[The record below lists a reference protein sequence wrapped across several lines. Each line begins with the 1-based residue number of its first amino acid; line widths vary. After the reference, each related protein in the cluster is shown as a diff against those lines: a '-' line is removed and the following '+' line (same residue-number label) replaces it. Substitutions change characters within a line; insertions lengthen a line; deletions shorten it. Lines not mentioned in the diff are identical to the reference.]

1 MSFPIGIAAN
11 VAAVILGG
19 ILGCFIKKIL
29 PQRMVEMLYMT
40 FGFCALTIG
49 IISIIKLDSLTVVI
63 LAVII
68 GAVIGELC
76 HIEDG
81 VRRLIRF
88 SLSKV
93 SRDGDQD
100 DNDRRMELLCLAMAI
115 ICFSG
120 TGIFGA
126 LSEGLDGDHSV
137 LLAKSVLDL
146 FTIMVIA
153 TTTGWFV
160 TLFSVPQ
167 TAIYLLFFFAASLIS
182 PALSAEAIANF
193 KSVGGVLTVMV
204 GYNVLA
210 GEVGLKKIRVLNV
223 VPALIL
229 SVVFT
234 WAAGLLP
241 FAI

>member
-19 ILGCFIKKIL
+19 LAGCLFKKIL
-29 PQRMVEMLYMT
+29 PKRVVEMLYMT
-40 FGFCALTIG
+40 FGFCALAIG
-49 IISIIKLDSLTVVI
+49 VVSIVKLDSLTIVVLSVI
-63 LAVII
+63 L
-68 GAVIGELC
+68 GAVLGELC
-76 HIEDG
+76 CIDSS

-88 SLSKV
+88 ILGRL
-93 SRDGDQD
+93 SRDHGE
-100 DNDRRMELLCLAMAI
+100 DRDMEILCLAMAI

-120 TGIFGA
+120 TGVFGA
-126 LSEGLDGDHSV
+126 LSEGLDGDHSI

-146 FTIMVIA
+146 FTVMVFA

-160 TLFSVPQ
+160 ILFSVPQ
-167 TAIYLLFFFAASLIS
+167 TAIFLLFFFAASLLS
-182 PALSAEAIANF
+182 PMLTEQAIANF
-193 KSVGGVLTVMV
+193 KATGGILTVMV
-204 GYNVLA
+204 GYNMLA
-210 GEVGLKKIRVLNV
+210 GQVGLKKIRVLNA